1 MTTHI
6 IIGLDSKKEGEREKN
21 IIILPAYDNDDDD
34 DEKSFIEWY
43 WCYKLQ
49 ISSCQKK
56 NNIKDFW
63 GQIKPKNLFYLKV
76 NKVRYFDIYY

>member
-34 DEKSFIEWY
+34 DEKSFIE
-43 WCYKLQ
+43 
-49 ISSCQKK
+49 
-56 NNIKDFW
+56 
-63 GQIKPKNLFYLKV
+63 
-76 NKVRYFDIYY
+76 